1 MNVLVLLLAAGV
13 VAYAVLGWLQTGRR
27 AKLGLTNAAVV
38 AADDSEIGVPTLRSD
53 RLGLVGRPDQ
63 LVRIDRKII
72 PVEQKPGARRVH
84 DSHVMQLAAQCMLVT
99 DVYGVRPPYG
109 LLVLVNGVQRQ
120 VPFTRD
126 LEKRVLERWPTC
138 ALCSKLARSLARAGW
153 VRDAA
158 HAVFSRPAGNNSAP
172 TRVLSRCPR

>member
-1 MNVLVLLLAAGV
+1 MNVLALLLAAGV
-13 VAYAVLGWLQTGRR
+13 VAYVVLGWLQASRR

-84 DSHVMQLAAQCMLVT
+84 DSHVMQLAAQCMLVA

-109 LLVLVNGVQRQ
+109 VLVLANGVQRQ

-126 LEKRVLERWPTC
+126 LEKRVLETMANMRVVLEEGTQPGPRWM
-138 ALCSKLARSLARAGW
+138 G
-153 VRDAA
+153 
-158 HAVFSRPAGNNSAP
+158 
-172 TRVLSRCPR
+172 SRCRACGFFETCWE